1 MKTATPYLLNNFFN
15 KTSHST
21 LTKNIISNKNCFNY
35 LRKCSST
42 IQSISHFISELLWI
56 KAKNTKQSVKNYLE
70 IISVMLYLPNKLVWL
85 KSDNLNG
92 KPTIISKFM
101 LLRKT
106 KKYMPSTNMMSSE
119 SVLDLLWD
127 QTIH

>member
-1 MKTATPYLLNNFFN
+1 MKTTTPYLPNSFFN
-15 KTSHST
+15 KISHST
-21 LTKNIISNKNCFNY
+21 STKNIILSKNCSNY
-35 LRKCSST
+35 LRKCYST

-70 IISVMLYLPNKLVWL
+70 IISEMLYLPNKLVWL

-106 KKYMPSTNMMSSE
+106 KKYMLSTNMMSLE